1 MRQAKLRTIDRASA
15 VYRALRHA
23 IIEQALEPGQK
34 LPEDAIGERFGVSR
48 TLVRNALARLAAEGL
63 VELRRNRGATVA
75 KPEWDEAGDVF
86 ELRQV
91 LERMV
96 MLRLAGNLSASQ
108 IGELRAH
115 VAQEEAARGHNEP
128 LSIRLAGEFHIVLAD
143 MTGVPLL
150 RRYVSEVAS
159 RSGLIL
165 ALYGRP
171 HSSECAVHEH
181 SSLIDALAQGDRNL
195 ASTMT
200 EKHLAAV
207 ADRALIQTTPG
218 RKRELREVLDD
229 YRTNGL
235 GDPTLASRP
244 RRRRK

>member
-1 MRQAKLRTIDRASA
+1 M
-15 VYRALRHA
+15 RHA

-63 VELRRNRGATVA
+63 VELRRNHGATVA

-86 ELRQV
+86 ELRQM

-108 IGELRAH
+108 LGELRAH

-128 LSIRLAGEFHIVLAD
+128 QSIRLAGEFHILLAD

-150 RRYVSEVAS
+150 KRYVGEVAS

-181 SSLIDALAQGDRNL
+181 SALIDALAQGDRDL
-195 ASTMT
+195 ASTKM

-229 YRTNGL
+229 YRSDGP
-235 GDPTLASRP
+235 GDVTHAGGAQ
-244 RRRRK
+244 RKRK